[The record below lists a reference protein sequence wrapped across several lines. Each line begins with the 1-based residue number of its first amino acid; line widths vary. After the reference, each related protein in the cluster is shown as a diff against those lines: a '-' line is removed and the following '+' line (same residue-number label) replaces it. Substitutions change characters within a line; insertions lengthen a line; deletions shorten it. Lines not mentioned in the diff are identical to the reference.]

1 MFERILN
8 MPRVKNMDNVSV
20 LNMPLVLHKPGY
32 LIYKDTEYKSGSEY
46 TRTLYILC
54 LLERVVIYFKFA
66 QN

>member
-1 MFERILN
+1 

-46 TRTLYILC
+46 TRTLYT
-54 LLERVVIYFKFA
+54 YFVYLNAWLFISKFA

>member
-1 MFERILN
+1 
-8 MPRVKNMDNVSV
+8 MDNVSV